1 MIHIKNLK
9 QDILIFKALSSSVRI
24 DILNIL
30 SEYKRLNM
38 NELADKLNL
47 TNGAVTTHVKKLEEC
62 GLITTTNITGR
73 HGVQKICSIHENKIL
88 IDLEP
93 QSPENSY
100 GINLSIGHYSSYEI
114 SPTCGLAT
122 KDKLIGEVDNPNY
135 FADPERIS
143 ADILWFTKGFI
154 EYRIPNYLKINQ
166 TFSELQFSME
176 ISSEAPGVC
185 NNWPSDI
192 HFSINNIDIAT
203 WTSPGDFGNNKG
215 LLTPTWWFPNWNQ
228 YGLLKLITINNYG
241 TFIDGL
247 KVSKVTLNDLNLT
260 YKSDIIF
267 KIFVPE
273 TSKHLGG
280 VTLFGDN
287 FGNYNQGIQV
297 RIISNE

>member
-9 QDILIFKALSSSVRI
+9 QDISIFKALSSSVRI

-30 SEYKRLNM
+30 SEYKQLNM
-38 NELADKLNL
+38 NELAEKLNL
-47 TNGAVTTHVKKLEEC
+47 TNGAVTTHIKKLEES
-62 GLITTTNITGR
+62 GLITTTNITGK

-100 GINLSIGHYSSYEI
+100 DINLSIGHYSSYEI
-114 SPTCGLAT
+114 RPTCGIAT

-154 EYRIPNYLKINQ
+154 EYRIPNYLKVNQ
-166 TFSELQFSME
+166 AFLELQFSME
-176 ISSEAPGVC
+176 ISSEAPGIC

-192 HFSINNIDIAT
+192 HFSVNDREIGT
-203 WTSPGDFGNNKG
+203 WTSPGDFGDNKG
-215 LLTPTWWFPNWNQ
+215 LLTPAWWFPNWNQ

-247 KVSKVTLNDLNLT
+247 KTSSITLNALNLT

-267 KIFVPE
+267 KLSVPE
-273 TSKHLGG
+273 NTKHPGG
-280 VTLFGDN
+280 LTLFGNN

-297 RIISNE
+297 RIIYSE

>member
-9 QDILIFKALSSSVRI
+9 QDISIFKALSSSVRI

-30 SEYKRLNM
+30 SEYKQLNM

-100 GINLSIGHYSSYEI
+100 DVNLSIGHYSSYDI
-114 SPTCGLAT
+114 TPTCGLAS
-122 KDKLIGEVDNPNY
+122 KDKIIGEVDNPNY

-154 EYRIPNYLKINQ
+154 EYRVPNYLKINQ

-176 ISSEAPGVC
+176 ICSEAPGIC

-192 HFSINNIDIAT
+192 HFSINNIEIGI
-203 WTSPGDFGNNKG
+203 WTSPGDFGDNKG
-215 LLTPTWWFPNWNQ
+215 LLTPSWWFPNWNQ
-228 YGLLKLITINNYG
+228 YGLLKLISINNYG

-247 KVSKVTLNDLNLT
+247 KISNITLNDLNLT

-267 KIFVPE
+267 RLSVPE
-273 TSKHLGG
+273 TTKYSGG
-280 VTLFGDN
+280 LTLFGNN

-297 RIISNE
+297 RIIYNE